1 MLPGGQPKPPKGG
14 IDHERPEN
22 PGYAYIIY
30 HRDQEGNHFL
40 WLHEAGC
47 KLYESVCKEEEGAQ
61 GPGEVC
67 GRLTVQ
73 VAFRTFVYGRPPP
86 QKKTHRRPSG
96 MARPPQ
102 SSNPE
107 LHCQEPLALPVELR
121 PHSLAP
127 HAVWRVGPVGRS
139 HRPSA

>member
-22 PGYAYIIY
+22 PGYVYIIY

-47 KLYESVCKEEEGAQ
+47 KLYESVCKEEEEAQ

-86 QKKTHRRPSG
+86 PQKNTQKI
-96 MARPPQ
+96 
-102 SSNPE
+102 
-107 LHCQEPLALPVELR
+107 
-121 PHSLAP
+121 
-127 HAVWRVGPVGRS
+127 VGHGQATSEQQP
-139 HRPSA
+139 